1 MDINSTV
8 KKFDTLSLEEL
19 NSKAKLM
26 QRQESKYLTTKQ
38 GLIGILNKLAGHY
51 DILMIK
57 DKRVFDYDNMYMDYK
72 DLLFYLDH
80 ENSKEQRVKV
90 RKRKYVDAN
99 ISFFE
104 YKLKHGTFMDK
115 QRIKLKNNAFRTMD
129 KTSRD
134 FLAGIHKQQDMKVLP
149 TMQTTYKRITLCSKT
164 TEERITID
172 LDLVFT
178 DPKMKKSGS
187 IKVMDFVI
195 IEVKQKFGSTNTLC
209 RDIITTNG
217 GELAEGCSKYC
228 LGLIYFDRVKKFTHF
243 QKTVDYINAHGG
255 IRLVPFKKIKPK
267 TKKRK

>member
-1 MDINSTV
+1 MDINSTL
-8 KKFDTLSLEEL
+8 KRFNTLTLDEL

-26 QRQESKYLTTKQ
+26 QRQETKYLTTKKD
-38 GLIGILNKLAGHY
+38 LVEILSKLVDHY

-57 DKRVFDYDNMYMDYK
+57 DKRIFDYDNMYMDYK
-72 DLLFYLDH
+72 NLLLYLDH

-104 YKLKHGTFMDK
+104 YKLKTGTFMDK

-129 KTSRD
+129 KTSRE
-134 FLAGIHKQQDMKVLP
+134 FLAKIHKQGDTMVLP
-149 TMQTTYKRITLCSKT
+149 TMQTTYKRITLCNKT

-172 LDLVFT
+172 LDLIFT
-178 DPKMKKSGS
+178 DPKVKKSGS
-187 IKVMDFVI
+187 LRVQDFVI
-195 IEVKQKFGSTNTLC
+195 IEVKQKLDSTDTFC
-209 RDIITTNG
+209 RDVIINNG

-255 IRLVPFKKIKPK
+255 VRLVIPKKK
-267 TKKRK
+267 TPKKRKKQ